1 METEIWKYDRGRYK
15 VYIKDREVRK
25 KLRAWKDCTLH
36 CRYSHMSDMR
46 EIGWDFIFPG
56 RIRDRV
62 AELVGLPPQK
72 DPRRVAR
79 GRELGGSAVMNDH
92 LKIQSLGCIC

>member
-15 VYIKDREVRK
+15 VYIEDLEIRK
-25 KLRAWKDCTLH
+25 KLIAWKDCILH
-36 CRYSHMSDMR
+36 CRYSYMSDMR

-56 RIRDRV
+56 RTRDRV
-62 AELVGLPPQK
+62 AELVGLSPQK

-79 GRELGGSAVMNDH
+79 GRKLGKLAIANDH
-92 LKIQSLGCIC
+92 LSIQPSGCIG

>member
-1 METEIWKYDRGRYK
+1 VDTEIWKYDRGRYK
-15 VYIKDREVRK
+15 VYIEDLEIRK
-25 KLRAWKDCTLH
+25 KLIAWKDCILH
-36 CRYSHMSDMR
+36 CRYSHRSDMR

-62 AELVGLPPQK
+62 AELVGLAPQK

-92 LKIQSLGCIC
+92 LKIQPSGCIC